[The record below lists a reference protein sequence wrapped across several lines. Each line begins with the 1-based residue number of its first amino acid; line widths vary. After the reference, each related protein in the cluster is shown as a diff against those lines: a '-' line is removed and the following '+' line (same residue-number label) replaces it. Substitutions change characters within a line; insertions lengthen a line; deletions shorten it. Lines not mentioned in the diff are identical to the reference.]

1 MVNFVSS
8 WASPHPYELPPDSDL
23 SLRVNIRT
31 FLSLI
36 LAFSFAGASVGL
48 AQTAIVENFSTAGG
62 LTGTTPT
69 SGLSGA
75 TWTNI
80 SGSTGLTVSSGA
92 LTIAGAAGEAA
103 QLNFNA
109 TDVATGTV
117 YLGFDFTVNAAGSIS
132 TNDTV
137 SAIVGF
143 RSGTAASGNYAL
155 SFGDFRPSATAQT
168 TSSAP
173 STTTSQVAVGIFTS
187 SSFNAS
193 SAPLS
198 VWSAPLT
205 RGTTYRVVLGFD
217 ATNNTGS
224 LWINPTSINSTSIS
238 LTGVSNDPRGI
249 FVREGATTHGSST
262 FDNLSVSTSFATA
275 SAIPEPSTYAAIA
288 GVVALIG
295 AVILRRR
302 RK

>member
-1 MVNFVSS
+1 MNMSTLSS
-8 WASPHPYELPPDSDL
+8 A
-23 SLRVNIRT
+23 
-31 FLSLI
+31 I
-36 LAFSFAGASVGL
+36 LVLSFACASVGL

-69 SGLSGA
+69 MGLAGA

-92 LTIAGAAGEAA
+92 LTIAGSAGEAA

-109 TDVATGTV
+109 TDVATGTI
-117 YLGFDFTVNAAGSIS
+117 YLGFDFTVSASGTIS

-143 RSGTAASGNYAL
+143 RSGTASSGSYAL
-155 SFGDFRPSATAQT
+155 SFGDFRPSANAQT

-173 STTTSQVAVGIFTS
+173 STTTSQVAVGIFNS

-198 VWSAPLT
+198 VWSTPLT

-217 ATNNTGS
+217 TTNNTGS
-224 LWINPTSINSTSIS
+224 LWINPTSVGSTSIT
-238 LTGVSNDPRGI
+238 LTGVTNDPRGI
-249 FVREGATTHGSST
+249 FLREGASTHGSST
-262 FDNLSVSTSFATA
+262 FDNLSVSTSFTTA
-275 SAIPEPSTYAAIA
+275 SAIPEPSTYAALA
-288 GVVALIG
+288 G
-295 AVILRRR
+295 AVVLISAIVLRHR